1 MEALPLLS
9 PLSRTPFFS
18 VVIPVFNR
26 EMPLAKALE
35 SILIQSIQDFE
46 VLIIDDGSIPL
57 IATKISELVISFKD
71 DRIKLLRHDN
81 NKNGAA
87 ARNTGIKAA
96 KGLFLCFLDSDDF
109 WLPNKLELVQ
119 TCIQNSKQNEA
130 FLIHHQYQN
139 SLGGILSSPLPIVAK
154 QRSESV
160 AHYSFVTNN
169 VGGIQSST
177 ICVPTDLAKT
187 VGFDET
193 LQGHQDWD
201 FALQVGALTQNFY
214 FIPAP
219 LTIRSKD
226 SDYSIADNLSWRYS
240 LWFYAQRASYFDN
253 YSALTFLQR
262 VVLRK
267 AVFSL
272 EFIPVITNKL
282 LLRVLLTKPFATIK
296 ILILFSTLVSQQQK
310 RIRQVELTCQ
320 NRNVKT
326 LIIWG
331 ANDYAKSLILN
342 IKKSL
347 KVLRVIDSKVMNS
360 HIKLQGID
368 VTPLKSISRDELDQV
383 DALILATDKHQ
394 ESMKN
399 DIFDIAPNLLEKVIE
414 F

>member
-1 MEALPLLS
+1 MLL
-9 PLSRTPFFS
+9 FS
-18 VVIPVFNR
+18 IIIPVYNR
-26 EMPLAKALE
+26 ESDLKNALE
-35 SILIQSIQDFE
+35 SVLSQSMQNFE
-46 VLIIDDGSIPL
+46 VLIVDDGSDPT
-57 IATKISELVISFKD
+57 IAVKIKQVVDGFEDKRL
-71 DRIKLLRHDN
+71 KLFRHKL

-87 ARNTGIKAA
+87 ARNKGIHAA
-96 KGLFLCFLDSDDF
+96 SGKYVCFLDSDDY
-109 WLPNKLELVQ
+109 WLPNKLELVIN
-119 TCIQNSKQNEA
+119 CIKKQNGGDD
-130 FLIHHQYQN
+130 FLIHHQYSN
-139 SLGGILSSPLPIVAK
+139 SKNGTLAEALPKTAK
-154 QRSESV
+154 GSSESV

-177 ICVPTDLAKT
+177 ICVPVKLARRCL
-187 VGFDET
+187 FDERFS
-193 LQGHQDWD
+193 GHQDWD

-226 SDYSIADNLSWRYS
+226 SDNSVADNLSWRYS
-240 LWFYAQRASYFDN
+240 LWFYTQRVSYFDN
-253 YSALTFLQR
+253 YSALSFFQR

-272 EFIPVITNKL
+272 EFIPAITNKL

-296 ILILFSTLVSQQQK
+296 ILILFSTLISQQQK

-326 LIIWG
+326 VIIWG

-342 IKKSL
+342 FKKSL
-347 KVLRVIDSKVMNS
+347 KVLRIIDSKVMNS
-360 HIKLQGID
+360 HIKLQGIE

-399 DIFDIAPNLLEKVIE
+399 DIFDIAPILLEKVIE